1 MSSCPFHQPFFP
13 KPLSNKASL
22 FFTFFKKRRSWLDGL
37 YERSYSMK
45 TGRVKMPGLDLHV
58 INQPDLVHRVLVDEV
73 SEFPKNKLLGHLLEP
88 LLGESIFTTNGDQ
101 WKKQR
106 EMLNPSFE
114 MTRISHV
121 FGLMNDA
128 VKELGERLHS
138 NGSENH
144 LNIDPEMTY
153 VTADIIFRTILSA
166 RLDRNDAMQ
175 IIEAFVMFQEETAR
189 TAMRTMFKIPQWLWF
204 LTGESKRIKAGNA
217 VRDVLADIIRPRYD
231 AVTSNTIGA
240 ERDILSS
247 LLTAVDADTGERFSF
262 EEILDQ
268 VAMLFLAGH
277 ETSASAL
284 TWTIYLLSLY
294 PEIQERAY
302 DEVIRITGEGEFDP
316 LQIKQMDL
324 ITNIF
329 KETLRLYPPV
339 GFFAR
344 ENANETLMRGKTIAK
359 GSSVVVAPWLIHRHK
374 EFWENPNGFDP
385 DRFNDPQSIHKDTY
399 LPFGMGPRICIGA
412 SFAMQEAVLILATII
427 RDFKIELQEGF
438 VPDVVGRLT
447 VRSANGM
454 HVILKRRANG

>member
-13 KPLSNKASL
+13 PPLKNKASL

-45 TGRVKMPGLDLHV
+45 MGRVKMPGLDLHV
-58 INQPDLVHRVLVDEV
+58 INQPELVHRIMVDDV
-73 SEFPKNKLLGHLLEP
+73 QEFPKNKLLEHLLEP
-88 LLGESIFTTNGDQ
+88 LLGESIFTTNGEQ

-128 VKELGERLHS
+128 VKEMKNRLLS
-138 NGSENH
+138 DQNENQ
-144 LNIDPEMTY
+144 LDIDPEMTY

-189 TAMRTMFKIPQWLWF
+189 TAMRTMFKVPEWLWF
-204 LTGESKRIKAGNA
+204 LTGERKRIKAGNA
-217 VRDVLADIIRPRYD
+217 VRDVLAGIIRPRYD
-231 AVTSNTIGA
+231 AVASKTVGD
-240 ERDILSS
+240 ERDILAS
-247 LLTAVDADTGERFSF
+247 LLQAVDADSGERFSF

-284 TWTIYLLSLY
+284 TWAVYLLSLY

-302 DEVIRITGEGEFDP
+302 QEVISISGYGEFDA
-316 LQIKQMDL
+316 LQIKQMEL

-344 ENANETLMRGKTIAK
+344 ENKNETQMREKTIAK

-374 EFWENPNGFDP
+374 EFWDNPNRFDP
-385 DRFNDPQSIHKDTY
+385 DRFSDPKSIQKDTY

-412 SFAMQEAVLILATII
+412 SFAMQEAVLILATLL
-427 RDFKIELQEGF
+427 RDFRMELQENF

-454 HVILKRRANG
+454 HVILKRRAGV

>member
-1 MSSCPFHQPFFP
+1 M
-13 KPLSNKASL
+13 
-22 FFTFFKKRRSWLDGL
+22 DGL

-45 TGRVKMPGLDLHV
+45 MGRVKMPGLDLHV

-73 SEFPKNKLLGHLLEP
+73 KEFPKNQLLGHLLEP
-88 LLGESIFTTNGDQ
+88 LLGESIFTTNGEQ

-114 MTRISHV
+114 MARISHV

-128 VKELGERLHS
+128 VQEMNQLFHANGTPNRLD
-138 NGSENH
+138 
-144 LNIDPEMTY
+144 IDPEMTY
-153 VTADIIFRTILSA
+153 VTADIIFRTILSS
-166 RLDRNDAMQ
+166 RLDREDAKR
-175 IIEAFVMFQEETAR
+175 IIEAFAIFQEETAR
-189 TAMRTMFKIPQWLWF
+189 TAMRTMFKIPRWLWF
-204 LTGESKRIKAGNA
+204 LTGESKRIKAGNEI
-217 VRDVLADIIRPRYD
+217 RDVLSGIIRPRYD
-231 AVTSNTIGA
+231 NALPQNGE

-247 LLTAVDADTGERFSF
+247 LLQAVDSENGERFTF

-284 TWTIYLLSLY
+284 TWAIYLLSLY
-294 PEIQERAY
+294 PDIQEKAY
-302 DEVIRITGEGEFDP
+302 SEVMDVVGEGEFDAGLIKKMP
-316 LQIKQMDL
+316 LV
-324 ITNIF
+324 TNIF

-344 ENANETLMRGKTIAK
+344 ENTNETTMRDKTIQQGA
-359 GSSVVVAPWLIHRHK
+359 SVVVAPWLIHRHT
-374 EFWENPNGFDP
+374 EFWDNPNGFNP
-385 DRFNDPQSIHKDTY
+385 DRFNDPKSILKDTY

-412 SFAMQEAVLILATII
+412 SFAMQEAVLILATIL
-427 RDFKIELQEGF
+427 RDFKIQLQEDF

-454 HVILKRRANG
+454 HVILTKRSVK

>member
-13 KPLSNKASL
+13 KPLTNKASL

-45 TGRVKMPGLDLHV
+45 MGRVKMPGLDLHV

-73 SEFPKNKLLGHLLEP
+73 KEFPKNQLLGHLLEP
-88 LLGESIFTTNGDQ
+88 LLGESIFTTNGEQ

-114 MTRISHV
+114 MARISHV

-128 VKELGERLHS
+128 VKEMNQLLHA
-138 NGSENH
+138 NGTPNRID
-144 LNIDPEMTY
+144 IDPEMTY
-153 VTADIIFRTILSA
+153 VTADIIFRTILSS
-166 RLDRNDAMQ
+166 RLDREDAKR
-175 IIEAFVMFQEETAR
+175 IIEAFALFQEETAR
-189 TAMRTMFKIPQWLWF
+189 TAMRTMFKVPQWLWF
-204 LTGESKRIKAGNA
+204 FTGESKRIKAGNEI
-217 VRDVLADIIRPRYD
+217 REVLSRIIRPRYD
-231 AVTSNTIGA
+231 IAVQQKGD

-247 LLTAVDADTGERFSF
+247 LLQAVDTESGECFSF
-262 EEILDQ
+262 NEILDQ

-284 TWTIYLLSLY
+284 TWAIYLLSLY
-294 PEIQERAY
+294 PDIQENAY
-302 DEVIRITGEGEFDP
+302 KEVMDIVGDGEFDAGSVKKMQ
-316 LQIKQMDL
+316 LV
-324 ITNIF
+324 TNIF

-344 ENANETLMRGKTIAK
+344 ENTNETTMRDKTIQK
-359 GSSVVVAPWLIHRHK
+359 GASVVVAPWLIHRHT

-385 DRFNDPQSIHKDTY
+385 DRFNDPKSIQKDTY

-412 SFAMQEAVLILATII
+412 SFAMQEAVLILATIL
-427 RDFKIELQEGF
+427 RDFKIQLQEDF

-454 HVILKRRANG
+454 QVILTKRKAQ

>member
-13 KPLSNKASL
+13 QPLKNKASL

-37 YERSYSMK
+37 YERSYTMK
-45 TGRVKMPGLDLHV
+45 MGRVKMPRLDLHV
-58 INQPDLVHRVLVDEV
+58 INQPDLVHRVLVDDV
-73 SEFPKNKLLGHLLEP
+73 KEFPKNQLLGHLLEP
-88 LLGESIFTTNGDQ
+88 LLGESIFTTNGEQ

-114 MTRISHV
+114 MARISHV

-128 VKELGERLHS
+128 VKEMNQGLHA
-138 NGSENH
+138 NGSVNR
-144 LNIDPEMTY
+144 LDIDPEMSY
-153 VTADIIFRTILSA
+153 VTADIIFRTILSS
-166 RLDRNDAMQ
+166 RLDREDAVS
-175 IIEAFVMFQEETAR
+175 IIEAFSIFQEETAR
-189 TAMRTMFKIPQWLWF
+189 TAMRTIFKVPQWLWF
-204 LTGESKRIKAGNA
+204 LTGESKRIKAGNEI
-217 VRDVLADIIRPRYD
+217 RDVLSRIIRPRYD
-231 AVTSNTIGA
+231 IALAQKGD

-247 LLTAVDADTGERFSF
+247 LLQAVDSDSGERFTF

-294 PEIQERAY
+294 PDIQEKAY
-302 DEVIRITGEGEFDP
+302 REVISIVGDGELEASK
-316 LQIKQMDL
+316 IKQMRYV
-324 ITNIF
+324 TNIF

-344 ENANETLMRGKTIAK
+344 ENTHETTMRDKTIQPGA
-359 GSSVVVAPWLIHRHK
+359 SIVVSPWLIHRNPD
-374 EFWENPNGFDP
+374 FWDNPNGFDP
-385 DRFNDPQSIHKDTY
+385 DRFNDPKSIEKDTY
-399 LPFGMGPRICIGA
+399 LPFGMGARICIGA
-412 SFAMQEAVLILATII
+412 SFALQEAVLILATIL
-427 RDFKIELQEGF
+427 RDFKIQLQEEF

-454 HVILKRRANG
+454 LIILTKREG

>member
-13 KPLSNKASL
+13 KPLKNKASL
-22 FFTFFKKRRSWLDGL
+22 LFTFFKKRRSWLDGL

-45 TGRVKMPGLDLHV
+45 MGRVKMPGLDLHV
-58 INQPDLVHRVLVDEV
+58 VNEPALVHRILVDEV
-73 SEFPKNKLLGHLLEP
+73 KEFPKNQLLGHLLEP

-114 MTRISHV
+114 MARISHV

-128 VKELGERLHS
+128 VKEMNGRLHA
-138 NGSENH
+138 GGAVH
-144 LNIDPEMTY
+144 RLDIDPEMTY

-166 RLDRNDAMQ
+166 RLDRQAATR
-175 IIEAFVMFQEETAR
+175 IIEAFVTFQEETAR
-189 TAMRTMFKIPQWLWF
+189 TAMRSMFKIPEWLWF
-204 LTGESKRIKAGNA
+204 LTGESKRVKAGNEI
-217 VRDVLADIIRPRYD
+217 REVLSGIIRPRYD
-231 AVTSNTIGA
+231 AAVNNAAGD
-240 ERDILSS
+240 EKDILSS
-247 LLTAVDADTGERFSF
+247 LLRAVDADTGERFSF

-284 TWTIYLLSLY
+284 TWALYLLSLY
-294 PEIQERAY
+294 PEIQQRAY
-302 DEVIRITGEGEFDP
+302 EEVMGIVGNEEFDAAK
-316 LQIKQMDL
+316 IKQMTL

-344 ENANETLMRGKTIAK
+344 ENAHETTMRDKTVAK
-359 GSSVVVAPWLIHRHK
+359 GSSVVIAPWLIHRHK
-374 EFWENPNGFDP
+374 EFWDNPNGFDP
-385 DRFNDPQSIHKDTY
+385 DRFSDPKSIQKDTY
-399 LPFGMGPRICIGA
+399 LPFGMGPRVCIGA
-412 SFAMQEAVLILATII
+412 SFAMQEAVLILATVV
-427 RDFKIELQEGF
+427 RDFTIELEPDF

-454 HVILKRRANG
+454 KIVLKARRDS

>member
-13 KPLSNKASL
+13 QPLKNKASL

-37 YERSYSMK
+37 YERSYTMK
-45 TGRVKMPGLDLHV
+45 MGRVKMPGLDLHV

-73 SEFPKNKLLGHLLEP
+73 KEFPKNQLLGHLLEP
-88 LLGESIFTTNGDQ
+88 LLGESIFTTNGEQ

-114 MTRISHV
+114 MARISHV

-128 VKELGERLHS
+128 VKEMSQGLHA
-138 NGSENH
+138 NGSVNR
-144 LNIDPEMTY
+144 LDIDPEMSY
-153 VTADIIFRTILSA
+153 VTADIIFRTILSS
-166 RLDRNDAMQ
+166 RLDHEDAVS
-175 IIEAFVMFQEETAR
+175 IIEAFSIFQEETAR
-189 TAMRTMFKIPQWLWF
+189 TAMRTIFKVPQWLWF
-204 LTGESKRIKAGNA
+204 LTGESKRIKAGNEI
-217 VRDVLADIIRPRYD
+217 RDVLSRIIRPRYD
-231 AVTSNTIGA
+231 IALAQKGD

-247 LLTAVDADTGERFSF
+247 LLQAVDSDSGERFTF

-294 PEIQERAY
+294 PDIQEKAY
-302 DEVIRITGEGEFDP
+302 REVISIVGDGEFEASK
-316 LQIKQMDL
+316 IKQMRYV
-324 ITNIF
+324 TNIF

-344 ENANETLMRGKTIAK
+344 ENTHETTMRDKTIQPGA
-359 GSSVVVAPWLIHRHK
+359 SIVVSPWLIHRNPD
-374 EFWENPNGFDP
+374 FWDNPNGFDP
-385 DRFNDPQSIHKDTY
+385 DRFNDPKSIEKDTY
-399 LPFGMGPRICIGA
+399 LPFGMGARICIGA
-412 SFAMQEAVLILATII
+412 SFALQEAVLILATIL
-427 RDFKIELQEGF
+427 RDYKIQLQEDF
-438 VPDVVGRLT
+438 SPDVVGRLT

-454 HVILKRRANG
+454 LIILTKREGR

>member
-13 KPLSNKASL
+13 PPLKNKASL

-37 YERSYSMK
+37 YERSYRMQM
-45 TGRVKMPGLDLHV
+45 GRVKMPGLDLHV

-73 SEFPKNKLLGHLLEP
+73 KEFPKNQLLGRLLEP
-88 LLGESIFTTNGDQ
+88 LLGESIFTTNGEQ

-114 MTRISHV
+114 MTRINHV

-128 VKELGERLHS
+128 VKEMKYRLLGNKDENRLD
-138 NGSENH
+138 
-144 LNIDPEMTY
+144 IDPEMTY
-153 VTADIIFRTILSA
+153 VTADIIFRTILSS
-166 RLDRNDAMQ
+166 RLEREAAVK
-175 IIEAFVMFQEETAR
+175 IIEAFVTFQEETAR
-189 TAMRTMFKIPQWLWF
+189 TAMRSMFKIPEWLWF
-204 LTGESKRIKAGNA
+204 LTGESRRIKAGNEIRA
-217 VRDVLADIIRPRYD
+217 VLSAIIRPRYD
-231 AVTSNTIGA
+231 AAKSNTTGG
-240 ERDILSS
+240 ERDILAS
-247 LLTAVDADTGERFSF
+247 LLQAVDADSGERFSF

-284 TWTIYLLSLY
+284 TWAIYLLSLY

-302 DEVIRITGEGEFDP
+302 QEVMEITCEGEFDSF
-316 LQIKQMDL
+316 QIKRMEL

-344 ENANETLMRGKTIAK
+344 ESSNETTMRDKTVEK
-359 GSSVVVAPWLIHRHK
+359 GSSVVVAPWLIHRHS

-385 DRFNDPQSIHKDTY
+385 DRFNDPQSIQKDTY
-399 LPFGMGPRICIGA
+399 LPFGMGVRICIGA

-427 RDFKIELQEGF
+427 RECTIELEDDF

-454 HVILKRRANG
+454 RVILKRRVK

>member
-13 KPLSNKASL
+13 QPLTNKASL

-37 YERSYSMK
+37 YERSYTMK
-45 TGRVKMPGLDLHV
+45 MGRVKMPGLDLHV

-73 SEFPKNKLLGHLLEP
+73 KEFPKNQLLGHLLEP
-88 LLGESIFTTNGDQ
+88 LLGESIFTTNGEQ

-114 MTRISHV
+114 MARVSHV

-128 VKELGERLHS
+128 VKEMNQGFHA
-138 NGSENH
+138 NGSVNQFD
-144 LNIDPEMTY
+144 IDPEMTY
-153 VTADIIFRTILSA
+153 VTADIIFRTILSS
-166 RLDRNDAMQ
+166 RLDREDAVR
-175 IIEAFVMFQEETAR
+175 IIEAFATFQEETAR
-189 TAMRTMFKIPQWLWF
+189 TAMRTMFKVPQWLWF
-204 LTGESKRIKAGNA
+204 FTGESKRIKAGNEI
-217 VRDVLADIIRPRYD
+217 RDVLSRIIRPRYD
-231 AVTSNTIGA
+231 IALAQKGD

-247 LLTAVDADTGERFSF
+247 LLQAVDSDSSERFTF

-284 TWTIYLLSLY
+284 TWAIYLLSLY
-294 PEIQERAY
+294 PDIQEKAY
-302 DEVIRITGEGEFDP
+302 REVVSIVGDGEFEASKV
-316 LQIKQMDL
+316 KQMGFV
-324 ITNIF
+324 TNIF

-344 ENANETLMRGKTIAK
+344 ENTHETTMRDKTISK
-359 GSSVVVAPWLIHRHK
+359 GASVVVSPWLIHRHPD
-374 EFWENPNGFDP
+374 FWDNPNGFDP
-385 DRFNDPQSIHKDTY
+385 DRFNDPKSIQKDTY

-412 SFAMQEAVLILATII
+412 SFALQEAVLILATIL
-427 RDFKIELQEGF
+427 RDFKIQLQDDF

-454 HVILKRRANG
+454 LVVLTKREGQ

>member
-13 KPLSNKASL
+13 PPLKNKASL

-37 YERSYSMK
+37 YERSYTMK
-45 TGRVKMPGLDLHV
+45 MGRVKMPGLDLHV
-58 INQPDLVHRVLVDEV
+58 VNQPELIHRILVDEV
-73 SEFPKNKLLGHLLEP
+73 KEFPKNQLLGHLLEP
-88 LLGESIFTTNGDQ
+88 LLGESIFTTNGEQ

-121 FGLMNDA
+121 FGLMNAA
-128 VKELGERLHS
+128 VKELHVRL
-138 NGSENH
+138 NGKGKENH
-144 LNIDPEMTY
+144 LDIDPEMTY
-153 VTADIIFRTILSA
+153 VTADIIFRTILSS
-166 RLDRNDAMQ
+166 RLDRDAATQ

-189 TAMRTMFKIPQWLWF
+189 TAMRTMFKVPQWLWF
-204 LTGESKRIKAGNA
+204 LTGERKRVKSGNL
-217 VRDVLADIIRPRYD
+217 VRDVLASIIRPRYD
-231 AVTSNTIGA
+231 AVTSDTMG
-240 ERDILSS
+240 EEKDILAS
-247 LLTAVDADTGERFSF
+247 LLRVVDADTGERFSF

-284 TWTIYLLSLY
+284 TWAMYLLSLY
-294 PEIQERAY
+294 PDVQERAY
-302 DEVIRITGEGEFDP
+302 QEVMGCVGEGEFDSF
-316 LQIKQMDL
+316 QIKRMEL

-344 ENANETLMRGKTIAK
+344 ESKDETTMRDKTIVK
-359 GSSVVVAPWLIHRHK
+359 GASVVVAPWLIHRHPD
-374 EFWENPNGFDP
+374 FWDNPNGFNP

-427 RDFKIELQEGF
+427 RDFKIDLQENF

-454 HVILKRRANG
+454 HIVLTQREGR

>member
-13 KPLSNKASL
+13 QPLKNKASL

-37 YERSYSMK
+37 YERSYTMK
-45 TGRVKMPGLDLHV
+45 MGRVKMPGLDLHV
-58 INQPDLVHRVLVDEV
+58 INQPDLVHRVLVDDV
-73 SEFPKNKLLGHLLEP
+73 KEFPKNQLLGHLLEP
-88 LLGESIFTTNGDQ
+88 LLGESIFTTNGEQ

-114 MTRISHV
+114 MARISHV

-128 VKELGERLHS
+128 VKEMNQGLHA
-138 NGSENH
+138 NGSVNR
-144 LNIDPEMTY
+144 LDIDPEMSY
-153 VTADIIFRTILSA
+153 VTADIIFRTILSS
-166 RLDRNDAMQ
+166 RLDREDAVS
-175 IIEAFVMFQEETAR
+175 IIEAFSIFQEETAR
-189 TAMRTMFKIPQWLWF
+189 TAMRTIFKVPQWLWF
-204 LTGESKRIKAGNA
+204 LTGESKRIKAGNEI
-217 VRDVLADIIRPRYD
+217 RDVLSRIIRPRYD
-231 AVTSNTIGA
+231 IALAQKGD

-247 LLTAVDADTGERFSF
+247 LLQAVDSDSGERFTF

-294 PEIQERAY
+294 PDIQEKAY
-302 DEVIRITGEGEFDP
+302 REVISIVGDGELEASK
-316 LQIKQMDL
+316 IKQMRYV
-324 ITNIF
+324 TNIF

-344 ENANETLMRGKTIAK
+344 ENTHETTMRDKTIQPGA
-359 GSSVVVAPWLIHRHK
+359 SIVVSPWLIHRNPD
-374 EFWENPNGFDP
+374 FWDNPNGFDP
-385 DRFNDPQSIHKDTY
+385 DRFNDPKSIEKDTY
-399 LPFGMGPRICIGA
+399 LPFGMGARICIGA
-412 SFAMQEAVLILATII
+412 SFALQEAVLILATIL
-427 RDFKIELQEGF
+427 RDYKIQLQEEF

-454 HVILKRRANG
+454 LIILTKREG

>member
-22 FFTFFKKRRSWLDGL
+22 FFTFFRKRRSWLDGL
-37 YERSYSMK
+37 YERSYKMK
-45 TGRVKMPGLDLHV
+45 MGRVKMPGLDLHV

-73 SEFPKNKLLGHLLEP
+73 KEFPKNQLLGHLLEP
-88 LLGESIFTTNGDQ
+88 LLGESIFTTNGEQ

-128 VKELGERLHS
+128 VKEMLERFNRLS
-138 NGSENH
+138 QEPAFD
-144 LNIDPEMTY
+144 IDPEMTY
-153 VTADIIFRTILSA
+153 VTADIIFRTILSS
-166 RLDRNDAMQ
+166 RLDRDDAMR
-175 IIEAFVMFQEETAR
+175 IIHAFVTFQEETAR
-189 TAMRTMFKIPQWLWF
+189 TAMRTMFKIPEWLWF
-204 LTGESKRIKAGNA
+204 LTGESKRIRAGNEI
-217 VRDVLADIIRPRYD
+217 RDVLSDIIRPRFE
-231 AVTSNTIGA
+231 ASRNGNIGD
-240 ERDILSS
+240 EKDILAS
-247 LLTAVDADTGERFSF
+247 LLLAVDAQSGEKFSF

-284 TWTIYLLSLY
+284 TWAVYLLALY
-294 PEIQERAY
+294 PESQEKAY
-302 DEVIRITGEGEFDP
+302 AEVKERIGSGEFDA
-316 LQIKQMDL
+316 LSVKQFEY

-344 ENANETLMRGKTIAK
+344 ENIQKTTMREKTIEK
-359 GSSVVVAPWLIHRHK
+359 GSSIVVAPWLIHRHH

-385 DRFNDPQSIHKDTY
+385 DRFDDPKTIQKDTY

-412 SFAMQEAVLILATII
+412 SFAMQEAVLILASIV
-427 RDFKIELQEGF
+427 REFKIELEEGF

-454 HVILKRRANG
+454 RVRFTKRKV

>member
-13 KPLSNKASL
+13 KPLKNKASL

-37 YERSYSMK
+37 YERSYNMK
-45 TGRVKMPGLDLHV
+45 MGRVKMPGLDLHV
-58 INQPDLVHRVLVDEV
+58 VNQSNLVHRVLVDDV
-73 SEFPKNKLLGHLLEP
+73 KEFPKNKLLGHLLEP

-121 FGLMNDA
+121 FALMNDA
-128 VKELGERLHS
+128 VKEMKERLS
-138 NGSENH
+138 GNTSENR
-144 LNIDPEMTY
+144 LDIDPEMTY
-153 VTADIIFRTILSA
+153 VTADIIFRTILSS
-166 RLDRNDAMQ
+166 RLDRHDAVR
-175 IIEAFVMFQEETAR
+175 IIEAFVTFQEETAR
-189 TAMRTMFKIPQWLWF
+189 TAMRTMFRVPEWLWF
-204 LTGESKRIKAGNA
+204 LSGESKRIKAGNEI
-217 VRDVLADIIRPRYD
+217 RDVLASIIRPRYD
-231 AVTSNTIGA
+231 SIIANETPTDK
-240 ERDILSS
+240 DILAS
-247 LLTAVDADTGERFSF
+247 LLQAVDVDSGERFSF

-268 VAMLFLAGH
+268 IAMLFLAGH

-284 TWTIYLLSLY
+284 TWAIYLLSLY
-294 PEIQERAY
+294 PETQERAY
-302 DEVIRITGEGEFDP
+302 QEVMSIAYKGEFDAI
-316 LQIKQMDL
+316 QIKQMEY

-344 ENANETLMRGKTIAK
+344 ESSQETTMRDKTIAK
-359 GSSVVVAPWLIHRHK
+359 GSSVVVAPWLIHRNP
-374 EFWENPNGFDP
+374 EFWDNPNGFDP
-385 DRFNDPQSIHKDTY
+385 DRFNDPKSIQKDTY

-412 SFAMQEAVLILATII
+412 SFAMQEAVLILATIV
-427 RDFKIELQEGF
+427 REFRIELKEDF

-454 HVILKRRANG
+454 EIILKRRVDE

>member
-13 KPLSNKASL
+13 PPLKNKASL
-22 FFTFFKKRRSWLDGL
+22 LFTFFRKRRSWLDGL

-45 TGRVKMPGLDLHV
+45 MGRVKMPGLDLHV
-58 INQPDLVHRVLVDEV
+58 INQPDLVHRILVDEV
-73 SEFPKNKLLGHLLEP
+73 KEFPKNQLLGHLLEP
-88 LLGESIFTTNGDQ
+88 LLGESIFTTNGEQ
-101 WKKQR
+101 WKRQR

-128 VKELGERLHS
+128 VQEMKDHLRGD
-138 NGSENH
+138 NTENH
-144 LNIDPEMTY
+144 LDIDPEMTY
-153 VTADIIFRTILSA
+153 VTADIIFRTILSS
-166 RLDRNDAMQ
+166 RLDRNDAVK
-175 IIEAFVMFQEETAR
+175 IIEAFVTFQEETAR
-189 TAMRTMFKIPQWLWF
+189 TAMRTMFKIPEWLWF
-204 LTGESKRIKAGNA
+204 LSGENKRIKAGNDI
-217 VRDVLADIIRPRYD
+217 RDILASIIRPRYD
-231 AVTSNTIGA
+231 AIIADDTPNNK
-240 ERDILSS
+240 DILSS
-247 LLTAVDADTGERFSF
+247 LLQAVDVDSGEKFSF

-284 TWTIYLLSLY
+284 TWATYLLSLY

-302 DEVIRITGEGEFDP
+302 HEVLNIAGEDEFNADQLKHME
-316 LQIKQMDL
+316 L

-344 ENANETLMRGKTIAK
+344 ENTQETTMRDKTIAK

-385 DRFNDPQSIHKDTY
+385 DRFSDPKSIHKDTY
-399 LPFGMGPRICIGA
+399 LPFGMGARICIGS
-412 SFAMQEAVLILATII
+412 SFAMQEAVLILATLI
-427 RDFKIELQEGF
+427 REFKIELQEGF

-454 HVILKRRANG
+454 KIILKRRTH

>member
-13 KPLSNKASL
+13 QPLKNKASL

-37 YERSYSMK
+37 YERSYTMK
-45 TGRVKMPGLDLHV
+45 MGRVKMPGLDLHV
-58 INQPDLVHRVLVDEV
+58 INQPDLVHRVLVDDV
-73 SEFPKNKLLGHLLEP
+73 KEFPKNQLLGHLLEP
-88 LLGESIFTTNGDQ
+88 FLGESIFTTNGEQ

-114 MTRISHV
+114 MTRISYV
-121 FGLMNDA
+121 FSLMNEA
-128 VKELGERLHS
+128 VQEMSAGLTKNCD
-138 NGSENH
+138 NGRID
-144 LNIDPEMTY
+144 IDPEMTY

-166 RLDRNDAMQ
+166 RLDRRVAQ
-175 IIEAFVMFQEETAR
+175 KIIEAFVMFQEETAR
-189 TAMRTMFKIPQWLWF
+189 TAMRLMFRVPQWLWIF
-204 LTGESKRIKAGNA
+204 TGESKRVKAGNEI
-217 VRDVLADIIRPRYD
+217 RDVLADIIRPRYD
-231 AVTSNTIGA
+231 AATKMQVGE

-247 LLTAVDADTGERFSF
+247 LLQVVDADSGERFTF

-284 TWTIYLLSLY
+284 TWAIYLLSLY
-294 PEIQERAY
+294 PDIQEKAY
-302 DEVIRITGEGEFDP
+302 QEVMNTVGEEEFDVAK
-316 LQIKQMDL
+316 IKQMEL
-324 ITNIF
+324 VTNIF

-344 ENANETLMRGKTIAK
+344 ENIHETTMRDKTIAP
-359 GSSVVVAPWLIHRHK
+359 GSSVVVSPWLIHRNP
-374 EFWENPNGFDP
+374 EFWDSPNRFDP
-385 DRFNDPQSIHKDTY
+385 DRFNDQKSIQKDTY

-412 SFAMQEAVLILATII
+412 SFAMQEAVLILATIV
-427 RDFKIELQEGF
+427 RDFKIQLQNDF

-454 HVILKRRANG
+454 LVILTKREGR

>member
-13 KPLSNKASL
+13 KPLKNKASL

-37 YERSYSMK
+37 YERSYGMK
-45 TGRVKMPGLDLHV
+45 MGRVKMPGLDLHV
-58 INQPDLVHRVLVDEV
+58 VNQPELVHRVLVDEV
-73 SEFPKNKLLGHLLEP
+73 KEFPKNELLGRLLEP

-114 MTRISHV
+114 MTRINHV

-128 VKELGERLHS
+128 VKEMRERL
-138 NGSENH
+138 NGSDTER
-144 LNIDPEMTY
+144 LIDIDPEMTY

-166 RLDRNDAMQ
+166 RLDRKDAVQ
-175 IIEAFVMFQEETAR
+175 IIEAFVTFQEETAR
-189 TAMRTMFKIPQWLWF
+189 TAMRSMFKIPEWLWF
-204 LTGESKRIKAGNA
+204 LTGESKRIKAGNEI
-217 VRDVLADIIRPRYD
+217 RNVLSAIIRPRYD
-231 AVTSNTIGA
+231 AAITDSVGD
-240 ERDILSS
+240 EKDILAS
-247 LLTAVDADTGERFSF
+247 LLLAVDADTGERFSF

-284 TWTIYLLSLY
+284 TWAIYLLSLY
-294 PEIQERAY
+294 PEVQERAY
-302 DEVIRITGEGEFDP
+302 YEVMSMVGAGEFNAVAV
-316 LQIKQMDL
+316 KQMEY
-324 ITNIF
+324 IASIF

-344 ENANETLMRGKTIAK
+344 ENTHDTTMREKNIKK
-359 GSSVVVAPWLIHRHK
+359 GSSIVVAPWLIHRHK
-374 EFWENPNGFDP
+374 DFWDNPNGFDP
-385 DRFNDPQSIHKDTY
+385 DRFSDPKSIQKDTY

-427 RDFKIELQEGF
+427 RDFTIELQHDF

-447 VRSANGM
+447 IRSANGM
-454 HVILKRRANG
+454 NVILKRRGV

>member
-13 KPLSNKASL
+13 EPLKNKASL

-45 TGRVKMPGLDLHV
+45 MGRVKMPGLDLHV

-73 SEFPKNKLLGHLLEP
+73 KEFPKNQLLGHLLEP
-88 LLGESIFTTNGDQ
+88 LLGESIFTTNGEQ

-114 MTRISHV
+114 MARISHV

-128 VKELGERLHS
+128 VKEMNQLLHS
-138 NGSENH
+138 KVNVNR
-144 LNIDPEMTY
+144 LDIDPEMTY
-153 VTADIIFRTILSA
+153 VTADIIFRTILSS
-166 RLDRNDAMQ
+166 RLDRSDASR
-175 IIEAFVMFQEETAR
+175 IIEAFVTFQEETAR

-204 LTGESKRIKAGNA
+204 FTGEAKRIKAGDEI
-217 VRDVLADIIRPRYD
+217 RDILAKIIRPRYEIALQQKVD
-231 AVTSNTIGA
+231 
-240 ERDILSS
+240 EKDILSS
-247 LLTAVDADTGERFSF
+247 LLSAVDSDSGEHFTF

-284 TWTIYLLSLY
+284 TWAIYLLSLY
-294 PEIQERAY
+294 PDIQERAY
-302 DEVIRITGEGEFDP
+302 KEVLSITGDGEFDAI
-316 LQIKQMDL
+316 QVKQMDL
-324 ITNIF
+324 INNIF

-344 ENANETLMRGKTIAK
+344 ESSHETTMRDKTIAK
-359 GSSVVVAPWLIHRHK
+359 DSSVVVAPWLIHRHS
-374 EFWENPNGFDP
+374 EFWDNPNGFDP
-385 DRFNDPQSIHKDTY
+385 DRFNDPKSIQKDTY
-399 LPFGMGPRICIGA
+399 LPFGMGARVCIGS
-412 SFAMQEAVLILATII
+412 SFAIQEAVLILATIV
-427 RDFKIELQEGF
+427 RDFKIELQDDF

-454 HVILKRRANG
+454 HVVLTKRVPV

>member
-13 KPLSNKASL
+13 EPLKNKASL

-37 YERSYSMK
+37 YERSYTMK
-45 TGRVKMPGLDLHV
+45 MGRVKMPGLDLHV

-73 SEFPKNKLLGHLLEP
+73 KEFPKNQLLGHLLEP
-88 LLGESIFTTNGDQ
+88 LLGESIFTTNGEQ

-114 MTRISHV
+114 MARISHV

-128 VKELGERLHS
+128 VKEMNQGLHANGAIHRLD
-138 NGSENH
+138 
-144 LNIDPEMTY
+144 IDPEMTY
-153 VTADIIFRTILSA
+153 VTADIIFRTILSS
-166 RLDRNDAMQ
+166 RLDREDAMQ
-175 IIEAFVMFQEETAR
+175 IIEAFATFQEETAR
-189 TAMRTMFKIPQWLWF
+189 TAMRTMFKVPQWLWF
-204 LTGESKRIKAGNA
+204 LTGESKRIKAGNEI
-217 VRDVLADIIRPRYD
+217 RDVLSRIIRPRYD
-231 AVTSNTIGA
+231 IALAQKGD

-247 LLTAVDADTGERFSF
+247 LLQAVDSDSGERFTF
-262 EEILDQ
+262 DEILDQ

-284 TWTIYLLSLY
+284 TWAIYLLSLY
-294 PEIQERAY
+294 PDIQEKAY
-302 DEVIRITGEGEFDP
+302 EEVLDVVGVGEFDAMLIKKMP
-316 LQIKQMDL
+316 LL
-324 ITNIF
+324 TNIF

-344 ENANETLMRGKTIAK
+344 ENTHETTMRDKTIVK
-359 GSSVVVAPWLIHRHK
+359 GSSVVVSPWLIHRHPD
-374 EFWENPNGFDP
+374 FWDNPNGFDP
-385 DRFNDPQSIHKDTY
+385 DRFNDPKPIQKDTY

-412 SFAMQEAVLILATII
+412 SFALQEAVLILATIV
-427 RDFKIELQEGF
+427 RDFKIQLQEDF

-454 HVILKRRANG
+454 LIILTKREA

>member
-13 KPLSNKASL
+13 KPLHNKASL

-45 TGRVKMPGLDLHV
+45 MGRVKMPGLDLHV

-73 SEFPKNKLLGHLLEP
+73 KEFPKNQLLGHLLEP

-128 VKELGERLHS
+128 VKEMKLRLLGDGAEHRLD
-138 NGSENH
+138 
-144 LNIDPEMTY
+144 IDPEMTY
-153 VTADIIFRTILSA
+153 VTADIIFRTILSS
-166 RLDRNDAMQ
+166 RLDPQTAIK
-175 IIEAFVMFQEETAR
+175 IIEAFVTFQEETAR
-189 TAMRTMFKIPQWLWF
+189 TAMRTMFKIPEWLWF
-204 LTGESKRIKAGNA
+204 LTGESKRIKAGNEI
-217 VRDVLADIIRPRYD
+217 RDLLASIIRPRYD
-231 AVTSNTIGA
+231 AAHANNTG
-240 ERDILSS
+240 EEKDILAS
-247 LLTAVDADTGERFSF
+247 LLQAVDADNGERFSF

-284 TWTIYLLSLY
+284 TWAIYLLSLY
-294 PEIQERAY
+294 PDIQERAY
-302 DEVIRITGEGEFDP
+302 QEVIGITGMGEFDP
-316 LQIKQMDL
+316 IQIKQMEL
-324 ITNIF
+324 VTNIF

-344 ENANETLMRGKTIAK
+344 ENSKDTVMRDKTIAK
-359 GSSVVVAPWLIHRHK
+359 GSSVVVSPWLIHRHS
-374 EFWENPNGFDP
+374 EFWDNPNGFNP
-385 DRFNDPQSIHKDTY
+385 DRFNDPQSIQKDTY
-399 LPFGMGPRICIGA
+399 LPFGMGARICIGA
-412 SFAMQEAVLILATII
+412 SFAMQEAVLILSTIV
-427 RDFKIELQEGF
+427 RDFTIELEEDF

-454 HVILKRRANG
+454 RVILKRRVAV